1 MSPVTCVGASI
12 DLSVDGELVYTGG
25 LGMNKTLKNETGLIE
40 LRKELKQL
48 AEDFY
53 VVYKEFVN
61 AGFNEEQALA
71 LTVVFMREEE

>member
-1 MSPVTCVGASI
+1 
-12 DLSVDGELVYTGG
+12 
-25 LGMNKTLKNETGLIE
+25 MNKTLKNETGLIE

-53 VVYKEFVN
+53 VVYKEFVD

-71 LTVVFMREEE
+71 LTVIFMKEEE

>member
-1 MSPVTCVGASI
+1 MPPATCVEA
-12 DLSVDGELVYTGG
+12 SVDGELAYTGG

-40 LRKELKQL
+40 LRKELRQL

-53 VVYKEFVN
+53 VVYREFVD

-71 LTVVFMREEE
+71 LTVIFMKEEE

>member
-1 MSPVTCVGASI
+1 M
-12 DLSVDGELVYTGG
+12 D
-25 LGMNKTLKNETGLIE
+25 KTLKNEMRVID
-40 LRKELKQL
+40 LRKELRQL

-71 LTVVFMREEE
+71 LTVNFMREEGE